1 MAVKHTF
8 FERAKSA
15 SGAALV
21 TIGMFIL
28 YQHLT
33 LAANHLSQLLCNNH
47 GDTPGPL
54 PAILMAA
61 LCVIHAY
68 AADHQGVVQ
77 VLVKQLWISFWPLL
91 LVMAGTILSRDAFS
105 DNSDGQQNED
115 CGIVDLTASGSTLK

>member
-1 MAVKHTF
+1 MAVNHTF

-33 LAANHLSQLLCNNH
+33 LAANHLSHLLCNNH
-47 GDTPGPL
+47 GDTPGPP

-68 AADHQGVVQ
+68 AADHQGVLQ

-105 DNSDGQQNED
+105 DNSNGQQNED